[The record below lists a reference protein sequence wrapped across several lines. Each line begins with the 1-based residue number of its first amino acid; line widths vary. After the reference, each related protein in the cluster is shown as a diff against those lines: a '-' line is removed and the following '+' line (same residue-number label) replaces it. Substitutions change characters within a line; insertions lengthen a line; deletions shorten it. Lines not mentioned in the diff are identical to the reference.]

1 MSADGK
7 TMWLLYSG
15 LGAGNYAFCMKKATL
30 ELAPNVRV
38 AK

>member
-15 LGAGNYAFCMKKATL
+15 LGAGNYGFCIKKATL
-30 ELAPNVRV
+30 TLAPS
-38 AK
+38 AMKKK